1 MVATVIVATA
11 VSSECEGSECGEW
24 RWQCDGDG
32 RMVDAS
38 EVEAVIGLA
47 RRTISTQWFTVCAHK
62 EMLDGLDLQL
72 QLHSGKI

>member
-1 MVATVIVATA
+1 
-11 VSSECEGSECGEW
+11 
-24 RWQCDGDG
+24 
-32 RMVDAS
+32 MVDAS

-72 QLHSGKI
+72 QLHSVARFERHSISAYLSSQRSQGVH